1 MPSCVIWRET
11 VEIFTELWYNE
22 SNQNSNCGGIMKK
35 KHFILILA
43 GIILL
48 MILTFTLQCLFS
60 DQTTEF
66 GLSCGAFFLSVFCL
80 VCYKNALTP
89 SESWGPIN
97 PTKQHYEKKGELPK
111 YQNLCKILLLIT
123 TGVGA
128 LSFIGGIGEVLFHY
142 VKALF
147 VH

>member
-1 MPSCVIWRET
+1 
-11 VEIFTELWYNE
+11 
-22 SNQNSNCGGIMKK
+22 MKK
-35 KHFILILA
+35 KYFILILT
-43 GIILL
+43 GIIVLMLL
-48 MILTFTLQCLFS
+48 SFTLQCLFR

-66 GLSCGAFFLSVFCL
+66 GFSCGAFFLSVFCL

-128 LSFIGGIGEVLFHY
+128 LSFIGGIEEVLFHY
-142 VKALF
+142 VKTLF
-147 VH
+147 VR